1 MGTFREPRSTNC
13 SFLLEV
19 NLVIEDISASFIFN
33 LALILYSI
41 GIAIAYFPIHFL
53 TNMHLICKQV
63 AIRGVLLTEIK
74 QRRRLW

>member
-19 NLVIEDISASFIFN
+19 NPVIKDISASLIIN
-33 LALILYSI
+33 LASILYSI
-41 GIAIAYFPIHFL
+41 GIALADIPIHFL

-63 AIRGVLLTEIK
+63 ALRRVLLIEI
-74 QRRRLW
+74 